1 MAKSALSQKALRN
14 AAPVETLPYQIVR
27 KYGEPVLCGKL
38 SDAHKRL
45 LADLDGLTEQANRIG
60 TASDRGRIHNA
71 RQQVLAN
78 LTAELPFSL
87 DVLVDEHTG
96 VRYQVEVTKRG

>member
-14 AAPVETLPYQIVR
+14 AAPAETLPFQVVR
-27 KYGEPVLCGKL
+27 KYGEPVLCGDL
-38 SDAHKRL
+38 AGVRKRL
-45 LADLDGLTEQANRIG
+45 IADLDDLAWVAKRIG
-60 TASDRGRIHNA
+60 TTEDRARIQNA
-71 RQQVLAN
+71 RQQVLAGV
-78 LTAELPFSL
+78 TDLPFSL